1 MNTGLITK
9 IIKKFLEGNCSDEEF
24 AYLLYWYESF
34 DDNPV
39 LQITEEDKELL
50 RNKILLRMR
59 QNIPE
64 LQPGQ
69 PDIAVTVMDEG
80 HPARRS
86 WWKYGLAAA
95 VAGAILFLLFRP
107 SGEVA
112 LPGSAM
118 RQMPEAPRLISYSNV
133 TGRLH
138 LLLLPDSSKVWVSP
152 NSSIR
157 YLEKFAAERKV
168 TLQGE
173 AFFEIAKSAGHP
185 FIVSSGDLV
194 TRVMGTSFLLK
205 AYQGK
210 TAEIS
215 VVTGKV
221 AVSRK
226 DKMDKQIILTA
237 KERAVLN
244 TAEELVKDTLTGKTD
259 IHRWEN
265 VNLTFN
271 NLPLRQV
278 ITALNKEFNI
288 RIYCHN
294 EAMNQFILNAD
305 FNNQNLGN
313 ILEMLE
319 KSLGIRYEFASDN
332 VINLYEEKN

>member
-1 MNTGLITK
+1 MKTR
-9 IIKKFLEGNCSDEEF
+9 DEEKETKSREIRKKLRDCAWEKF
-24 AYLLYWYESF
+24 TVILKYKLEDRNAKLIKVPKSAENIGNIIDFPYLHSY
-34 DDNPV
+34 V
-39 LQITEEDKELL
+39 EEAKELL

-69 PDIAVTVMDEG
+69 PDITVTVMDEG
-80 HPARRS
+80 HPVRRS

-118 RQMPEAPRLISYSNV
+118 RQMPESPRLISYSNV

-173 AFFEIAKSAGHP
+173 AFFEIAKSAGQP

-237 KERAVLN
+237 K
-244 TAEELVKDTLTGKTD
+244 
-259 IHRWEN
+259 
-265 VNLTFN
+265 
-271 NLPLRQV
+271 
-278 ITALNKEFNI
+278 
-288 RIYCHN
+288 
-294 EAMNQFILNAD
+294 
-305 FNNQNLGN
+305 
-313 ILEMLE
+313 
-319 KSLGIRYEFASDN
+319 
-332 VINLYEEKN
+332 

>member
-1 MNTGLITK
+1 MDTSLITK
-9 IIKKFLEGNCSDEEF
+9 IIKKFLEGNCNEEEF

-34 DDNPV
+34 DGNPA
-39 LQITEEDKELL
+39 LQLTEEDKELL
-50 RNKILLRMR
+50 RNKILLRIR
-59 QNIPE
+59 QNIPD
-64 LQPGQ
+64 LQPGR
-69 PDIAVTVMDEG
+69 PDTVVYDER
-80 HPARRS
+80 PVSRA
-86 WWKYGLAAA
+86 WWKYSLAAA
-95 VAGAILFLLFRP
+95 AAGIILFLLFRTP
-107 SGEVA
+107 GNA
-112 LPGSAM
+112 PTAGSAM
-118 RQMPEAPRLISYSNV
+118 QQISGTPGFITFSNV
-133 TGRLH
+133 TNRLH
-138 LLLLPDSSKVWVSP
+138 LVFLPDSSKVWVSP
-152 NSSIR
+152 NSSIHYPER
-157 YLEKFAAERKV
+157 FIAPERKV

-205 AYQGK
+205 AYRGK

-226 DKMDKQIILTA
+226 DKMDTQIILTA

-244 TAEELVKDTLTGKTD
+244 TAEELVKDTITGRAD
-259 IHRWEN
+259 VHRWEN

-288 RIYCHN
+288 RIHCHD
-294 EAMNQFILNAD
+294 EEMNQFILNAD
-305 FNNQNLGN
+305 FNNQNLTN